1 MKTGGGKDFK
11 LVFGSRSLMITVRF
25 CSASESFKTIRF
37 VFCSNSVNVE
47 FEFGLVLGKNNWH
60 YIDILAVLQ
69 SNITVFIIAVLVV

>member
-25 CSASESFKTIRF
+25 CSASEYFKTIRF
-37 VFCSNSVNVE
+37 VFCSNSVNAE

-60 YIDILAVLQ
+60 YIDILAMCCRVISQFLLLQ
-69 SNITVFIIAVLVV
+69 F